1 MVIELHRKSTVD
13 QAADVLREW
22 ILSGEIPA
30 GTPLRETRLAER
42 LGISR
47 NTVRETLLLLERE
60 ALVRHETHRGATV
73 ASPSQ
78 EDVADIFEV
87 RGALEAEGLRRAARG
102 APASLAALWRAV
114 EDLEA
119 VASKQ
124 EWDRYADSEAAF
136 HQALVDA
143 LGSPRMSELEAR
155 VLGELRLVLVG
166 IDREQQSTESPPR
179 HIAEHRAIVKLLEEG
194 RVGEA
199 ISLLGRHLDEAAEL
213 VTNYLRSAAAP
224 EQEEE

>member
-1 MVIELHRKSTVD
+1 MLVIELHRKSTVD
-13 QAADVLREW
+13 QAADVLRQW
-22 ILSGEIPA
+22 ILGGEIPA

-60 ALVRHETHRGATV
+60 TLVRHETHRGARV
-73 ASPSQ
+73 ASPSV

-87 RGALEAEGLRRAARG
+87 RATLESEGLRRAATG
-102 APASLAALWRAV
+102 APASLVALRRAV
-114 EDLEA
+114 EALEV
-119 VASKQ
+119 VAARG
-124 EWDRYADSEAAF
+124 EWDRYADSEAGF

-166 IDREQQSTESPPR
+166 VDREHRSTKSPPP
-179 HIAEHRAIVKLLEEG
+179 HIAEHRVIVELLQEG
-194 RVGEA
+194 RIGEA
-199 ISLLGRHLDEAAEL
+199 ISLLNRHLGEAAEN
-213 VTNYLRSAAAP
+213 VMRYLRSAV
-224 EQEEE
+224 QEEE